1 MATLPGEGTE
11 DRTVITDGYF
21 EREVNLS
28 RAATA
33 TFLRELAN
41 QVEAGSDL
49 TISSDDWEIPFG
61 YREPIEVE
69 VEFASNRTKELEI
82 EVEFTEGESGGGLT
96 VE

>member
-1 MATLPGEGTE
+1 MATLPGDDGG

-21 EREVNLS
+21 EREVHLS

-33 TFLRELAN
+33 TFLRELAD
-41 QVEAGSDL
+41 QIEGGTDL
-49 TISSDDWEIPFG
+49 TVSSDDWEIPFS

-69 VEFASNRTKELEI
+69 VEFASHRTKELEI
-82 EVEFTEGESGGGLT
+82 EVEFTEGEGNGGLT